1 MSKRHIFSLEPSLF
15 GQYIMIMEI
24 PIDQAVKNRVDIAD
38 IKRRYARGEITREE
52 AKALAQPIFD
62 RINRAT
68 ATKTKELNKKYGLHR
83 KPVLL
88 DFINAMRN
96 SY

>member
-1 MSKRHIFSLEPSLF
+1 
-15 GQYIMIMEI
+15 MERTS
-24 PIDQAVKNRVDIAD
+24 DQAAKNRMDIAD
-38 IKRRYARGEITREE
+38 IKRRYITGEVTREE
-52 AKALAQPIFD
+52 AKVLAQPILD

-83 KPVLL
+83 KPVFL
-88 DFINAMRN
+88 DFVNAMRN

>member
-1 MSKRHIFSLEPSLF
+1 
-15 GQYIMIMEI
+15 MES
-24 PIDQAVKNRVDIAD
+24 PIDQAAKNRMDIAD
-38 IKRRYARGEITREE
+38 IKRRYITGEVTREE
-52 AKALAQPIFD
+52 AKVLAQPILD

-83 KPVLL
+83 KPVFL

>member
-1 MSKRHIFSLEPSLF
+1 
-15 GQYIMIMEI
+15 MERTS
-24 PIDQAVKNRVDIAD
+24 DQAAKNRMDIAD
-38 IKRRYARGEITREE
+38 IKRRYITGEVTREE
-52 AKALAQPIFD
+52 AKALAQPILD

-83 KPVLL
+83 KPVFL

-96 SY
+96 GY

>member
-1 MSKRHIFSLEPSLF
+1 
-15 GQYIMIMEI
+15 MESS
-24 PIDQAVKNRVDIAD
+24 IDQAVKNRIDIAE
-38 IKRRYARGEITREE
+38 IKRKYFTGEISREV
-52 AKALAQPIFD
+52 AMLLAQPILD
-62 RINRAT
+62 RINSAT
-68 ATKTKELNKKYGLHR
+68 ATKTKELNKKYGFNR

>member
-1 MSKRHIFSLEPSLF
+1 
-15 GQYIMIMEI
+15 MIMEL
-24 PIDQAVKNRVDIAD
+24 PIDQAVKNRADIAD
-38 IKRRYARGEITREE
+38 IKRRYVTGEITREE
-52 AKALAQPIFD
+52 AKTLAQPILD

-68 ATKTKELNKKYGLHR
+68 AIKTKELNKKYGLHR
-83 KPVLL
+83 KPVFL